1 MKHGIPEE
9 WLNSPEPQKT
19 DHCWT
24 FKGQH
29 SHEYGDPISTNYTQL
44 YFDLK
49 HIFSRASAKAEHDL
63 SSL

>member
-1 MKHGIPEE
+1 MEHGIPEE

-49 HIFSRASAKAEHDL
+49 HIFSKCNI
-63 SSL
+63 